1 MLEIRDFD
9 PSMQSD
15 VERVYGSY
23 MSDLGIRYEPGGCHK
38 DIADIPGSY
47 LAAGAFWCLYDGSEL
62 VGMIAV
68 RALDGDRRAAE
79 IKRLYVLPA
88 YHGLGYGQAM
98 FARALRFLKQEG
110 YRRALLDTRR
120 DLTAARR
127 LYEKFGFIETG
138 RYNENV
144 HAELFFERD
153 LTSLAVPQRLVF
165 FPARTPPRPDF
176 VVVASAYEGR
186 WIFVRRFDRSTYE
199 LPGGHIEPGERPV
212 EAARRELFEE
222 TGATHQVLSF
232 VAGYG
237 VARDTAVSAG
247 MLYVAEVSHLGRLPD
262 FEIAERILS
271 DAQPDQMTYPDI
283 QPVLLAKARDWLRAQ
298 QVRMLEGV

>member
-1 MLEIRDFD
+1 MLEIRDYD
-9 PSMQSD
+9 PSMQPD

-23 MSDLGIRYEPGGCHK
+23 MSDLGVVYEPGGRHH
-38 DIADIPGSY
+38 DIVDIPGTY
-47 LAAGAFWCLYDGSEL
+47 LAAGGFWCLFDGSEL
-62 VGMIAV
+62 VGMVAV
-68 RALDGDRRAAE
+68 RALDGKHAAAE

-98 FARALRFLKQEG
+98 FARALRYLKQEG
-110 YRRALLDTRR
+110 YGRALLDTRR
-120 DLTAARR
+120 DLVAARR
-127 LYEKFGFIETG
+127 LYDKFGFTETG
-138 RYNENV
+138 RYNDNV

-153 LTSLAVPQRLVF
+153 LATLELPARSVF

-176 VVVASAYEGR
+176 VVIASVYEGR
-186 WIFVRRFDRSTYE
+186 WIFVRRFDRNTYE
-199 LPGGHIEPGERPV
+199 IPGGHIEPGERPV

-237 VARDTAVSAG
+237 VARDAAVSAG
-247 MLYVAEVSHLGRLPD
+247 MLYVAEVSRLGRLPD

-271 DAQPDQMTYPDI
+271 DREPDLMTYPDI
-283 QPVLLAKARDWLRAQ
+283 QPVLLAKARDWLLAQ